1 MDFGTICDP
10 VQNVYMYIVNTLLT
24 VILNIGVV
32 PIVHSTHVQNANL
45 QKNSGV
51 FYSTTCHRAYIINV
65 KKIATNCTV
74 DVHFVMFPF
83 CRKESCLHLTLKNSC
98 LAEPM
103 VFFSQATPLQNPNY
117 VAATTKSLR
126 FETSNLNKRFPVVL
140 INLKHRLPQYKLP

>member
-51 FYSTTCHRAYIINV
+51 FYPTTCHRAYIINV
-65 KKIATNCTV
+65 KKSQQIAQLTSILYSS
-74 DVHFVMFPF
+74 HFAGKRHAYISHSKIRASLSVW
-83 CRKESCLHLTLKNSC
+83 
-98 LAEPM
+98 
-103 VFFSQATPLQNPNY
+103 FSL
-117 VAATTKSLR
+117 V
-126 FETSNLNKRFPVVL
+126 
-140 INLKHRLPQYKLP
+140 